1 MALVDSLL
9 TAIARADGDALVMH
23 VGERPYV
30 VAPAGPVELSSRP
43 LTLEAVS
50 GMLGQLLP
58 DDSRHAL
65 DELGAIE
72 HELPRSPM
80 AANEQYT
87 VVAARGGDDIWI
99 EIRRH
104 RRAAPPPA
112 VQAPLIETPV
122 EAAPPVPEP
131 VLQGAPEVPP
141 PVAAP
146 PPMPVIVMEEI
157 EETLHAPAEA
167 PSEPP
172 PISLV
177 VLGEIEENL
186 QALAQA
192 ASAPSPEAGAAPP
205 REAPVE
211 APPEP
216 PVHFRVEAPVE
227 MLNQKPFETPPAA
240 APVSP
245 KPEVVTTGKAP
256 SEPPSPLPR
265 LPLRPEEHAAR
276 PEPARPAAPL
286 PHDVPPPFAQP
297 LGRVPPRA
305 EPPQRPSAPRV
316 AVAGLDRLLRL
327 ASGRGAPT
335 LYLVSQARPS
345 IRVDGEIVPVEGEP
359 ALTAAEVEALVLG
372 LAPERDREALRNGGA
387 AEWTCEVPEVGR
399 VRAVTFRDHRGPGAI
414 LRIIS
419 GRVTPAE
426 QLGLSR
432 EIQALTSDS
441 EGLILV
447 AGPRASGKSTLIA
460 AFVDLINRTRSDY
473 VITLESQIKVAHEN
487 RVALISQREVRGDAA
502 DLATVAR
509 AALRED
515 PDVLVIEDLRSA
527 GVISVALDAV
537 ESGHLVI
544 GSLSAHTA
552 TTALGKM
559 IDLFPPDRRAQV
571 QLTLAEGLRG
581 VVAQVLL
588 RKSGGGRIAARELLL
603 NTSSVANLIAEGRIA
618 HVPLALDSGRKD
630 GMVPLNDALAA
641 FVQSGAVDVREAYRM
656 AFERQNFLA
665 VLRREGLDTSFVE
678 RLA

>member
-1 MALVDSLL
+1 VALVDSLL

-58 DDSRHAL
+58 EDSRRAL

-72 HELPRSPM
+72 HELPPSSV
-80 AANEQYT
+80 AANDHYT

-104 RRAAPPPA
+104 RQP
-112 VQAPLIETPV
+112 VEVPV
-122 EAAPPVPEP
+122 EAAPPAPGPVVEP
-131 VLQGAPEVPP
+131 AAEVPP

-146 PPMPVIVMEEI
+146 PPAPVAVLEEMT
-157 EETLHAPAEA
+157 ETIAAPVEVAPA
-167 PSEPP
+167 PEP
-172 PISLV
+172 
-177 VLGEIEENL
+177 
-186 QALAQA
+186 A
-192 ASAPSPEAGAAPP
+192 AAAAPP
-205 REAPVE
+205 RPAPVE

-227 MLNQKPFETPPAA
+227 MLNQHPFEMPPAPA
-240 APVSP
+240 APSP
-245 KPEVVTTGKAP
+245 KPDQ
-256 SEPPSPLPR
+256 PLPH
-265 LPLRPEEHAAR
+265 PPVHPEERAAR
-276 PEPARPAAPL
+276 PEPVRPAPPL
-286 PHDVPPPFAQP
+286 PHEVPPPFAQP
-297 LGRVPPRA
+297 LGRVPLRA
-305 EPPQRPSAPRV
+305 EAPQRPSVPSFGTP
-316 AVAGLDRLLRL
+316 GLDRLLRV
-327 ASGRGAPT
+327 ASGRGAPV
-335 LYLVSQARPS
+335 LYLVSQAKPC
-345 IRVDGEIVPVEGEP
+345 IRVDGEIVPIEGEP
-359 ALTAAEVEALVLG
+359 VLAAAEVESLVLG
-372 LAPERDREALRNGGA
+372 LAPERDREALRSGA
-387 AEWTCEVPEVGR
+387 PAEWACEVTGVGR
-399 VRAVTFRDHRGPGAI
+399 IRAVSFRDHRGPGAI

-419 GRVTPAE
+419 GRVAPAE

-432 EIQALTSDS
+432 EIQALTAES

-447 AGPRASGKSTLIA
+447 VGPRASGKSTLIA
-460 AFVDLINRTRSDY
+460 AFVDLINRSRSDY

-487 RVALISQREVRGDAA
+487 RMALISQREVRDDGP
-502 DLATVAR
+502 DLAAVAR
-509 AALRED
+509 SALRED

-527 GVISVALDAV
+527 GAIGVALDAV

-544 GSLSAHTA
+544 GSLSARTA
-552 TTALGKM
+552 TAALGKM
-559 IDLFPPDRRAQV
+559 IDVFPPERRAQV

-588 RKSGGGRIAARELLL
+588 RKSGGGRVAARELLL
-603 NTSSVANLIAEGRIA
+603 NTVSVANLIAEGRIA

-641 FVQSGAVDVREAYRM
+641 FVQSGAVDVREAYRR

-678 RLA
+678 RLV

>member
-1 MALVDSLL
+1 VALVDSLL
-9 TAIARADGDALVMH
+9 TAIARADGEALVMH

-50 GMLGQLLP
+50 GMLGQLLS
-58 DDSRHAL
+58 DDSRRAL

-72 HELPRSPM
+72 HELPPSPM
-80 AANEQYT
+80 ADNEQYT

-104 RRAAPPPA
+104 RRAAPPPP
-112 VQAPLIETPV
+112 VEAPPVETRV
-122 EAAPPVPEP
+122 EAAPPVSEP
-131 VLQGAPEVPP
+131 VLQAPPEVPPEVPP

-146 PPMPVIVMEEI
+146 PPTPVVI
-157 EETLHAPAEA
+157 
-167 PSEPP
+167 
-172 PISLV
+172 
-177 VLGEIEENL
+177 LGEIEEAL
-186 QALAQA
+186 QAPVEAL
-192 ASAPSPEAGAAPP
+192 SAPPPETGAA
-205 REAPVE
+205 AIE

-216 PVHFRVEAPVE
+216 PVFFPVEAPVE
-227 MLNQKPFETPPAA
+227 MRTQKPIEMPPAA

-245 KPEVVTTGKAP
+245 RPEVVTAGEAP
-256 SEPPSPLPR
+256 GQLPSPPPR
-265 LPLRPEEHAAR
+265 LPLRPEERVAR
-276 PEPARPAAPL
+276 PEPARPVAPP
-286 PHDVPPPFAQP
+286 PHEVPPPFAQP
-297 LGRVPPRA
+297 LGRVPQRA
-305 EPPQRPSAPRV
+305 ETPQRPSAPRV
-316 AVAGLDRLLRL
+316 AVTGLDRLLRL
-327 ASGRGAPT
+327 ASGRGAPI
-335 LYLVSQARPS
+335 LYLVSQAKPS
-345 IRVDGEIVPVEGEP
+345 IRVDGEIVPIEGEP
-359 ALTAAEVEALVLG
+359 MLTAAEIEALVLG
-372 LAPERDREALRNGGA
+372 LAPERDREALRNGA
-387 AEWTCEVPEVGR
+387 TAEWACEVPEVGR
-399 VRAVTFRDHRGPGAI
+399 VRAMTFRDHRGPGAI

-419 GRVTPAE
+419 GHPTPAE

-432 EIQALTSDS
+432 EIQALTSES

-447 AGPRASGKSTLIA
+447 VGPRASGKSTLIA
-460 AFVDLINRTRSDY
+460 AFVDLINRSRSDY

-487 RVALISQREVRGDAA
+487 RAALISQREVRGDAA

-515 PDVLVIEDLRSA
+515 PDVLVIEDLRCA
-527 GVISVALDAV
+527 GAISVALDAV

-559 IDLFPPDRRAQV
+559 IDLFPPERRAQV

-588 RKSGGGRIAARELLL
+588 RKTGGGRVAARELLL
-603 NTSSVANLIAEGRIA
+603 NTASVANLIAEGRIA

-641 FVQSGAVDVREAYRM
+641 FVQSGAVDVREAYRK

>member
-30 VAPAGPVELSSRP
+30 VAPTGPVELSSRP

-58 DDSRHAL
+58 DDSRRAL

-72 HELPRSPM
+72 HELPPSPV

-104 RRAAPPPA
+104 RRAAPQPA
-112 VQAPLIETPV
+112 EPAPPV
-122 EAAPPVPEP
+122 EAAPPAPEP
-131 VLQGAPEVPP
+131 VFQMEVETPP

-146 PPMPVIVMEEI
+146 PPTPVAVLEEI
-157 EETLHAPAEA
+157 EITLHAPAEA
-167 PSEPP
+167 PS
-172 PISLV
+172 
-177 VLGEIEENL
+177 
-186 QALAQA
+186 
-192 ASAPSPEAGAAPP
+192 APQ
-205 REAPVE
+205 
-211 APPEP
+211 PEP

-227 MLNQKPFETPPAA
+227 MLNQHPFEMPPAA
-240 APVSP
+240 GSVSP
-245 KPEVVTTGKAP
+245 KPDVVAKGEAASQLHPPPPRP
-256 SEPPSPLPR
+256 SV
-265 LPLRPEEHAAR
+265 RPEEQLAR
-276 PEPARPAAPL
+276 PEPARPAVPL

-297 LGRVPPRA
+297 LGRVPLRA
-305 EPPQRPSAPRV
+305 EAPQRPSVPTFGA
-316 AVAGLDRLLRL
+316 AGLDRLLRA
-327 ASGRGAPT
+327 ASGRGAPV
-335 LYLVSQARPS
+335 LYLVSQAKPS
-345 IRVDGEIVPVEGEP
+345 IRVDGEIVPIEGEP
-359 ALTAAEVEALVLG
+359 PLAAAEIEALVLG
-372 LAPERDREALRNGGA
+372 LAPERDHEALGSGAA
-387 AEWTCEVPEVGR
+387 AEWTCEVAGVGR
-399 VRAVTFRDHRGPGAI
+399 VRAVSFRDHRGPGAI
-414 LRIIS
+414 LRIVS

-432 EIQALTSDS
+432 EIQALTSES

-447 AGPRASGKSTLIA
+447 VGPRASGKSTLIA
-460 AFVDLINRTRSDY
+460 AFVDLINRSRSDY

-487 RVALISQREVRGDAA
+487 RMALISQREVRGDGA
-502 DLATVAR
+502 DLATVASS
-509 AALRED
+509 ALRED

-527 GVISVALDAV
+527 GAIGVALDAV

-559 IDLFPPDRRAQV
+559 IDLFPPERRAQV

-588 RKSGGGRIAARELLL
+588 KKSGGGRVAARELLL
-603 NTSSVANLIAEGRIA
+603 NTASVANLIAEGRIA
-618 HVPLALDSGRKD
+618 HVPLALDSGRMD

-641 FVQSGAVDVREAYRM
+641 FVQSGAVDVREAYRR

-678 RLA
+678 RLG